1 MMVYINSFMSIN
13 INDITSR
20 RRNDQV
26 VRKSDKTHGHL
37 SLSQLWL
44 IKHEN
49 NLGVFENKIKNLL
62 PDGFLHFIL
71 GQLRMT
77 VFLSQMM

>member
-1 MMVYINSFMSIN
+1 MMVYINNFMSIN

-26 VRKSDKTHGHL
+26 VRKSDKTRGHL

-49 NLGVFENKIKNLL
+49 NLGVFENKIKNL
-62 PDGFLHFIL
+62 
-71 GQLRMT
+71 
-77 VFLSQMM
+77 